1 MNYKKYFFLFYLNFV
16 VGQIPFK
23 VGESLQY
30 YAEFNLIRVGEA
42 KLKISEIEKIN
53 NIDSY
58 HVTYYAKTK
67 GLADRLFKIRDKI
80 DIWIDKEEF
89 FTHQLIKDINQG
101 NYKNKINVKFDY
113 KKSIATTSNE
123 EVPIDFKA
131 RDSFSLFYYL
141 RTIPLK
147 ENEIMSFS
155 SFEGK
160 RVVDYKLQIKGKETI
175 RTEIGNYICT
185 VIRPFQEGKNLF
197 KNQGDIQIWISDDQN
212 RLPVK
217 IQIKMKFGSM
227 TLLLKKVS

>member
-30 YAEFNLIRVGEA
+30 YAEFNLVRVGEA

-101 NYKNKINVKFDY
+101 NYRNKIDVKIDY
-113 KKSIATTSNE
+113 KKSIATTSNK
-123 EVPIDFKA
+123 EV
-131 RDSFSLFYYL
+131 
-141 RTIPLK
+141 
-147 ENEIMSFS
+147 
-155 SFEGK
+155 
-160 RVVDYKLQIKGKETI
+160 QIG
-175 RTEIGNYICT
+175 RAH
-185 VIRPFQEGKNLF
+185 V
-197 KNQGDIQIWISDDQN
+197 
-212 RLPVK
+212 
-217 IQIKMKFGSM
+217 
-227 TLLLKKVS
+227 